1 MNNILILGASSQIT
15 RSFKSSEF
23 YKIVKSENK
32 LKILSFKNFSN
43 YEKVLKNF
51 KPNIILNTFVFH
63 PVDLCEKKKLKSYQ
77 GNVMTVKKIIAGI
90 KKEKLNNPLL
100 IHFSTDYVYNKFKK
114 NSLSNE
120 YDSTNPVNI
129 LGAHKVI
136 AEKFIVNNYYNFIIF
151 RISWLFSKFGNN
163 FVKSIHNNLKKRE
176 IIRVIDNQFGNPT
189 STILISKILFKIFT
203 NSNEKLINEIFNLCN
218 TPSTSWFDFAKE
230 IKKNMKSNF
239 INKKILPISSSNY
252 YKSFKNK
259 TKRPYNSSMNV
270 VKASSHFKINKN
282 DLCWKKDL
290 KFILNDL
297 R

>member
-32 LKILSFKNFSN
+32 LKILSFKDFSN
-43 YEKVLKNF
+43 YEKVIKNF

-90 KKEKLNNPLL
+90 KRENLKNPLL
-100 IHFSTDYVYNKFKK
+100 IHFSTDYVYNNFKK
-114 NSLSNE
+114 NYLSNE
-120 YDSTNPVNI
+120 DDSTNPVNI
-129 LGAHKVI
+129 LGKHKVI
-136 AEKFIVNNYYNFIIF
+136 AENFIINNYNNFIIF

-163 FVKSIHNNLKKRE
+163 FVKSILDILKRNE

-189 STILISKILFKIFT
+189 SSILISKILFKLFT
-203 NSNEKLINEIFNLCN
+203 SSNEKLINGIYNLCN
-218 TPSTSWFDFAKE
+218 TPSTSWFNFAKE
-230 IKKNMKSNF
+230 IKKITKVNIN
-239 INKKILPISSSNY
+239 NKKILPISSSNY
-252 YKSFKNK
+252 YKSLKNK

-270 VKASSHFKINKN
+270 AKASSHFKISKK

-290 KFILNDL
+290 KLILNSFN
-297 R
+297 